1 MICIIVIFCVTLQ
14 QNRSM
19 MENPF
24 YITGIIPEP
33 YFCDREKETLWMVRT
48 LDNKAHVLLS
58 SPRRMGKTQL
68 IRHVFEHP
76 AIKNSYYTFYTDI
89 YPTTSLHELVMFLS
103 KEIYSVLL
111 PKGKAVIDKFLAGI
125 HSLAGSFGYDPLT
138 GFPTF
143 DVKLGDIHTPELT
156 LEEIF
161 RYLEQADKPCIFAI
175 DEFQQISQY
184 PEKNVEATLRAFIQK
199 MNNCL
204 FIYAG
209 SNRHILENMFN
220 SATKPFYNSAEQLF
234 LNSIP
239 KNVYTSFAITQFISQ
254 GRKISPKAAIYAYDL
269 FEGHTYYV
277 HNLLHNAFAYLDPDK
292 LIEEADINKTLDDM
306 LEDKGRTFASVM
318 NQLNY
323 QQKETLIAIAK
334 EKEASGVTSVA
345 FVKKHALRSPS
356 SVQYAISTLL
366 DKQLLTYQDKGRTKI
381 YSVSDRFFG
390 MWICK
395 TY

>member
-1 MICIIVIFCVTLQ
+1 
-14 QNRSM
+14 

-33 YFCDREKETLWMVRT
+33 YFCGREKETTWMVRT
-48 LDNKAHVLLS
+48 LENKAHILLT

-68 IRHVFEHP
+68 VRHVFEQP
-76 AIKNSYYTFYTDI
+76 SIKDSYYTFYTDI
-89 YPTTSLHELVMFLS
+89 YATTSLHEMVLFLS
-103 KEIYSVLL
+103 KEIYSVLV
-111 PKGKAVIDKFLAGI
+111 PKGKTVIDKFLAGI
-125 HSLAGSFGYDPLT
+125 HSLTSSFGYDPMT
-138 GFPTF
+138 GLPTF

-161 RYLEQADKPCIFAI
+161 QYLEQADKPCIFAI
-175 DEFQQISQY
+175 DEFQQIAQY
-184 PEKNVEATLRAFIQK
+184 PEKNVEAMLRSHIQK
-199 MNNCL
+199 MNNSL

-220 SATKPFYNSAEQLF
+220 SAAKPFYNSAEQIYLDC
-234 LNSIP
+234 IP
-239 KNVYTSFAITQFISQ
+239 KEVYTEFAQEQFSKA
-254 GRKISPKAAIYAYDL
+254 GRKISPEAAALAYDL

-277 HNLLHNAFAYLDPDK
+277 HNVLHNAFAYLDPDRNIDESSIRMI
-292 LIEEADINKTLDDM
+292 LSDILEE
-306 LEDKGRTFASVM
+306 KGHSFASVM

-334 EKEASGVTSVA
+334 EGKASGVTSVS

-356 SVQYAISTLL
+356 SVQYAISNLL
-366 DKQLLTYQDKGRTKI
+366 DKQLLTYHNEERTKA
-381 YSVSDRFFG
+381 YSVSDRFLE

-395 TY
+395 TYGESHSI

>member
-1 MICIIVIFCVTLQ
+1 
-14 QNRSM
+14 

-33 YFCDREKETLWMVRT
+33 YFCDREKETTWFIRT
-48 LDNKAHVLLS
+48 LENKAHILLS

-68 IRHVFEHP
+68 IRHAFEQP
-76 AIKNSYYTFYTDI
+76 SIKNNCYTFYTDI
-89 YPTTSLHELVMFLS
+89 YPTTSLHELVLFFS
-103 KEIYSVLL
+103 KEIYSVLV
-111 PKGKAVIDKFLAGI
+111 PKGKAVIDKFLAGL
-125 HSLAGSFGYDPLT
+125 HSLAGSIGYDPVT
-138 GFPTF
+138 GLPTF
-143 DVKLGDIHTPELT
+143 DIKLGDIHAPELT

-175 DEFQQISQY
+175 DEFQQIAQY
-184 PEKNVEATLRAFIQK
+184 PEKNVEALLRAHIQK

-220 SATKPFYNSAEQLF
+220 SAAKPFYNSAEQIYLDR
-234 LNSIP
+234 IP
-239 KNVYTSFAITQFISQ
+239 KDAYTKFANEQFSKA
-254 GRKISPKAAIYAYDL
+254 GRTILPEAVSLAYDL

-277 HNLLHNAFAYLDPDK
+277 HNVLHNVFAYLNSDK
-292 LIEEADINKTLDDM
+292 VIDKDDINKTLSDI
-306 LEDKGRTFASVM
+306 LEEKGRTFASVM

-334 EKEASGVTSVA
+334 EGKASSVTSVA
-345 FVKKHALRSPS
+345 FVKKHALKSPS
-356 SVQYAISTLL
+356 SVQYAISALL
-366 DKQLLTYQDKGRTKI
+366 EKQLLTYQNEGRTKK
-381 YSVSDRFFG
+381 YSVSDRFME
-390 MWICK
+390 MWISK